1 MVPSGFTVLFS
12 GGWLLAAGF
21 VAAGPYSAALDDP
34 ANPHDAPVPGFI
46 GRHGIGKARLQSGVD
61 ENGNPVFQNPDNYV
75 NPLFFAWAGSVVDYS
90 RADGDLSF
98 SDPSRALGEV
108 TGDNFDVVSL
118 GDLTAGRIAAGNAA
132 GSITLELARP
142 VRNLSGADFVVFE
155 NGLVA
160 RSNTGGAGSGGILA
174 ELAYVEVSSNGLD
187 FVRFPATS
195 LTPSAVG
202 GYGSISATNVLNL
215 AGKHVNSYATSW
227 GTPFDLAQVGLQ
239 EVTHIRLVDIPGDGS
254 FKDRAGS
261 SIYDAWLTFGRV
273 RTVHL
278 NAVIYGWSTNG
289 SLGIIIWLLPRLLRT
304 RLHGALWTMLGG
316 TLINVGVAAGIG
328 AVAIGWTDGM
338 EYLEIPWQ
346 IGIFIAVGFVMVIVT
361 VLFTLVNRKV
371 EHLYVSVWYFVAALL
386 WIALLYVVGKLP
398 GVHYGVQQATTNW
411 WFGHN
416 ALGLWFTPVA
426 VGAIYYFLP
435 KIIGRPIKSYN
446 LSLLGFWTLAFFY
459 GQVGGHHL

>member
-1 MVPSGFTVLFS
+1 MVSSGFTVLFS

-34 ANPHDAPVPGFI
+34 ANPYDAPVPGFI

-61 ENGNPVFQNPDNYV
+61 ENGSPVFQNPDNYV
-75 NPLFFAWAGSVVDYS
+75 NPLFFAWAGSVVDYD

-118 GDLTAGRIAAGNAA
+118 GDLTASRIAAGNAA

-202 GYGSISATNVLNL
+202 GYGSISATNVHNL

-239 EVTHIRLVDIPGDGS
+239 EVTHIRLIDIPGDGS
-254 FKDRAGS
+254 FKDRSGF
-261 SIYDAWLTFGRV
+261 SIYDAWLTFGSGGFD
-273 RTVHL
+273 L
-278 NAVIYGWSTNG
+278 EAVGVISSAMTYGQWPPLQYLAISQRGAADDPDGDGLPNLLEYAFGRSPWQADAGGAGPNFREMEFCFTRDERLVDLTYSVQVSG
-289 SLGIIIWLLPRLLRT
+289 SLASGS
-304 RLHGALWTMLGG
+304 WTTLASSVGG
-316 TLINVGVAAGIG
+316 TPLQAAAGKFPVISESPASGISSIG
-328 AVAIGWTDGM
+328 VFREVRIREASPGPQSYFRI
-338 EYLEIPWQ
+338 EIS
-346 IGIFIAVGFVMVIVT
+346 
-361 VLFTLVNRKV
+361 R
-371 EHLYVSVWYFVAALL
+371 
-386 WIALLYVVGKLP
+386 
-398 GVHYGVQQATTNW
+398 
-411 WFGHN
+411 
-416 ALGLWFTPVA
+416 TP
-426 VGAIYYFLP
+426 
-435 KIIGRPIKSYN
+435 
-446 LSLLGFWTLAFFY
+446 
-459 GQVGGHHL
+459 

>member
-1 MVPSGFTVLFS
+1 MVSSGFTVLFS

-34 ANPHDAPVPGFI
+34 VNPYDAPVPGFI

-75 NPLFFAWAGSVVDYS
+75 NPLFFAWAGSVVDYN
-90 RADGDLSF
+90 RADGDLSY

-108 TGDNFDVVSL
+108 TGANFDVVSL
-118 GDLTAGRIAAGNAA
+118 GDLTASRIAAGNPV

-187 FVRFPATS
+187 FVRFPPTS

-202 GYGSISATNVLNL
+202 GYGSISATNVYNL

-261 SIYDAWLTFGRV
+261 SIYDAWLTFGSGGFDLEAV
-273 RTVHL
+273 GVISSAMTYDQWPPLQHL
-278 NAVIYGWSTNG
+278 AISQRGAADDPDGDGLPNLLEYAFGRSPWQADAGGAGPNFREMEFCFTRDERLVDLTYSVQVSG
-289 SLGIIIWLLPRLLRT
+289 SLASGS
-304 RLHGALWTMLGG
+304 WTTLASSVGG
-316 TLINVGVAAGIG
+316 TPLQAAAGKFPVISESPASGISSIG
-328 AVAIGWTDGM
+328 VFREVRIREASPGPQSYFRI
-338 EYLEIPWQ
+338 EIS
-346 IGIFIAVGFVMVIVT
+346 
-361 VLFTLVNRKV
+361 R
-371 EHLYVSVWYFVAALL
+371 
-386 WIALLYVVGKLP
+386 
-398 GVHYGVQQATTNW
+398 
-411 WFGHN
+411 
-416 ALGLWFTPVA
+416 TP
-426 VGAIYYFLP
+426 
-435 KIIGRPIKSYN
+435 
-446 LSLLGFWTLAFFY
+446 
-459 GQVGGHHL
+459 

>member
-1 MVPSGFTVLFS
+1 MLLMNSSSFTVLFL
-12 GGWLLAAGF
+12 GGWLLAPGF

-34 ANPHDAPVPGFI
+34 TNPHDAPVPGFI
-46 GRHGIGKARLQSGVD
+46 GRHGIGKARLQTGVD
-61 ENGNPVFQNPDNYV
+61 ENGDPVFQNPDNQV
-75 NPLFFAWAGSVVDYS
+75 NPLFFAWAGSVVDYN

-108 TGDNFDVVSL
+108 TGDNFDAVSL

-160 RSNTGGAGSGGILA
+160 QSNTGGAGPGGILA

-202 GYGSISATNVLNL
+202 GYGSISATNVHNL

-239 EVTHIRLVDIPGDGS
+239 EVTHVRLVDIPGDGS

-261 SIYDAWLTFGRV
+261 SIYDAWLTFGSGGFD
-273 RTVHL
+273 L
-278 NAVIYGWSTNG
+278 EAVGVISSAMTYDQWPPLRYLAISQRGAADDPDGDGLPNLLEYAFGRSPWQADAGGAGPSFREMEFCFTRDERLVDLTYSVQVSG
-289 SLGIIIWLLPRLLRT
+289 SLASGS
-304 RLHGALWTMLGG
+304 WTTLASSVGG
-316 TLINVGVAAGIG
+316 TPLQAAAGKFPIISDFPASAISSIG
-328 AVAIGWTDGM
+328 VVREVRIREASPGPQRYFRI
-338 EYLEIPWQ
+338 EIS
-346 IGIFIAVGFVMVIVT
+346 
-361 VLFTLVNRKV
+361 R
-371 EHLYVSVWYFVAALL
+371 
-386 WIALLYVVGKLP
+386 
-398 GVHYGVQQATTNW
+398 
-411 WFGHN
+411 
-416 ALGLWFTPVA
+416 TP
-426 VGAIYYFLP
+426 
-435 KIIGRPIKSYN
+435 
-446 LSLLGFWTLAFFY
+446 
-459 GQVGGHHL
+459 